1 MWLFAGLLLWPPCV
15 VLGSPEVEMLPLA
28 PPGLSSAEGLPPSAH
43 WQSFCW
49 CNSRGCWAPVPKDTL
64 LDHINFVF
72 TRSPSFFSLQNCFPS
87 DQTPEYSRS
96 WIYVFLGG
104 GLHTYSLWWT
114 LCGPWPPFLQFF
126 KTLWMAAQH
135 SVVSATP
142 PSFIPSTKQ
151 VPDPNK
157 HEMDW
162 TRRSLDGQISAQ
174 KCLSST
180 GPGCP
185 AKSPSFLEIF
195 RSYVDEA
202 LMGFVQWWPWKF

>member
-1 MWLFAGLLLWPPCV
+1 MTPMCCTGKPRS
-15 VLGSPEVEMLPLA
+15 GDA
-28 PPGLSSAEGLPPSAH
+28 PPGPIRTEQSRGPPSLSPLA
-43 WQSFCW
+43 
-49 CNSRGCWAPVPKDTL
+49 KL
-64 LDHINFVF
+64 LLVQLKRLLGTGAKGYTAGSYQLCVHQE
-72 TRSPSFFSLQNCFPS
+72 PQFFFLQNCFPS

-142 PSFIPSTKQ
+142 PSFISSTKQ

-195 RSYVDEA
+195 RSYVDGA